1 MSIVADEL
9 LAFHQIGQRVE
20 GWKVEGWE
28 VESWRVETVETL
40 VSAAPELLLGPSL
53 GVEDNLQPATCQ
65 LARSC

>member
-9 LAFHQIGQRVE
+9 LAFHQIGQR
-20 GWKVEGWE
+20 VEGWE